1 MPDRIASTHAVI
13 VGVERYDGGPGWDL
27 DGPVRDAVGHARR
40 LLAAGLPPER
50 ITLLLSPAPHN
61 EHLAAEA
68 GLGFRRAGREA
79 VHQALFRELPSR
91 SGDFFFLAWSG
102 HGLVA
107 ADGHRRLLY
116 ADATERDIRSLDLD
130 AALAAWRSDLV
141 PSFPHQLW
149 LLDACQLFADPAR
162 LDGALAPDPV
172 PVRPLRER
180 PGQHA
185 LFACAPGQ
193 SARGSRTGGP
203 GVFTAAVHDLWD
215 EGGGAGSWPADPR
228 ALADQVRER
237 VAAQG
242 TAAQTPTYFWHCGPQ
257 GQSEQWRRPAPA
269 PAGPARPA
277 RARRRELVL
286 ALERVPAMREPD
298 ARARVIRQLPPEIAA
313 SVPQSAI
320 TRPALLDLVDTCLE
334 FPDGLDE
341 LCDALEMVDPGTL
354 AYTEFSARARELTE
368 KDD

>member
-1 MPDRIASTHAVI
+1 MPDRTLETHAVI
-13 VGVERYDGGPGWDL
+13 VGVERHAAGPAWDL

-40 LLAAGLPPER
+40 LLAAGVPPER
-50 ITLLLSPAPHN
+50 ITLLLSPTPDH
-61 EHLAAEA
+61 ERLAAEA
-68 GLGFRRAGREA
+68 GLPVLPAGREA
-79 VHQALFRELPSR
+79 VHQALFRELPAR
-91 SGDFFFLAWSG
+91 SGELFFLAWSG

-116 ADATERDIRSLDLD
+116 ADATGQDLRSLDLD

-193 SARGSRTGGP
+193 SARGGPAGGP
-203 GVFTAAVHDLWD
+203 GVFTAAVHELWD
-215 EGGGAGSWPADPR
+215 EAGPAGALADPR
-228 ALADQVRER
+228 LLAGRLRER
-237 VAAQG
+237 VAERGRAV
-242 TAAQTPTYFWHCGPQ
+242 QTPTYFWHSGPDGQ
-257 GQSEQWRRPAPA
+257 GERWRRPA
-269 PAGPARPA
+269 ARPA
-277 RARRRELVL
+277 HPGRVPRDVRRELVL
-286 ALERVPAMREPD
+286 ALERVPAMREPG
-298 ARARVIRQLPPEIAA
+298 ARARVIRQLPPEIATG
-313 SVPQSAI
+313 VPQSSI

-334 FPDGLDE
+334 FAEGLGE
-341 LCDALEMVDPGTL
+341 LCAALEMVDPGTL
-354 AYTEFSARARELTE
+354 AFAEFSARARELTE